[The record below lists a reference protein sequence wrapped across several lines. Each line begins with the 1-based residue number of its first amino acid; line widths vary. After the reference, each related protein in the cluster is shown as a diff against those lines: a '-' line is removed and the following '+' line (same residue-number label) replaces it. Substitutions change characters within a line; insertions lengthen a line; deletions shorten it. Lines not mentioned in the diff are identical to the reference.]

1 MKSLITTL
9 AFALLAGPAMAQE
22 SPDTAKRIAD
32 LEKKVAKLTAPK
44 ADKKDKDA
52 DDPNDVSGFS
62 YKMDGRVFLDGT
74 WFSGSNNSL
83 GGGTTLRAIR
93 VGWKLNMGPKWYG
106 EAELE
111 FSAGNE
117 IAMKDMFLE
126 YTGWENQSLK
136 LGHVKTPLGH
146 DTLMSNVNIWTMDR
160 SFLDGWNFSRR
171 IGAHYGTWGDRWSVK
186 GAIFGQSLDDTN
198 ANIADASDLGYKLI
212 DNGGWGYAGRV
223 AFLPFHQDDTH
234 LVHLAASTGTRT
246 MNAGAPRDNTF
257 SVGPRPSVGKVD
269 GAKWISATIS
279 NVDKF
284 ELGGLEFG
292 GQWGPLSWLGE
303 YQIANLKRKGT
314 QTQIWDAVNLKLIP
328 TTAAQQLASTQ
339 DHKFSSYYGQ
349 VSYVI
354 NGQKEYRGGN
364 DFIFKGTTPSSKAG
378 AWEIVVRY
386 EDMNLDD
393 VTAIDPIKGGEE
405 KITTLGLNYYARK
418 NLRFM
423 VNYHWV
429 KNSANALASKGYSPS
444 FAKVL
449 DPEFNALCCRV
460 AYNF

>member
-32 LEKKVAKLTAPK
+32 LEKKVAKLSAPK

-52 DDPNDVSGFS
+52 DDPNDTAGFS

-74 WFSGSNNSL
+74 YFSGSNNSL
-83 GGGTTLRAIR
+83 GGGTSLRAIR
-93 VGWKLNMGPKWYG
+93 LGWKLTMGPKWYG

-111 FSAGNE
+111 FSGGE
-117 IAMKDMFLE
+117 IAMKDMYLE
-126 YTGWENQSLK
+126 YTGWQNQSLK
-136 LGHVKTPLGH
+136 FGHVKAPIGH
-146 DTLMSNVNIWTMDR
+146 DTLMSNVNIWVMDR
-160 SFLDGWNFSRR
+160 SFTDGWNFSRR
-171 IGAHYGTWGDRWSVK
+171 VGVHYSTWGDSWGVK
-186 GAIFGQSLDDTN
+186 GAFFGQSLDDTN
-198 ANIADASDLGYKLI
+198 ANIIAASDAGYKLI

-234 LVHLAASTGTRT
+234 LIHLAAASGIRT
-246 MNAGAPRDNTF
+246 MNAGAPRDYTF
-257 SVGPRPSVGKVD
+257 SVGPRPSVGKIN
-269 GAKWISATIS
+269 GAKFLSATVS

-284 ELGGLEFG
+284 QLSGLEFA
-292 GQWGPLSWLGE
+292 GQFGPFSWLSE
-303 YQIANLKRKGT
+303 YQISNLKRRGT

-339 DHKFSSYYGQ
+339 DHKFSTYYAQ

-364 DFIFKGTTPSSKAG
+364 DFLFKGTTPRTTAG
-378 AWEIVVRY
+378 AWELVARY

-393 VTAIDPIKGGEE
+393 ITSLDAIKGGDE
-405 KITTLGLNYYARK
+405 KILTLGLNYYARK

-423 VNYHWV
+423 LNYHFV
-429 KNSANALASKGYSPS
+429 KNNDNAVTSKGYSPS

-449 DPEFNALCCRV
+449 DPAFNVLGCRI